1 MKVGLTKMTNPDHHD
16 ALEYLLAQI
25 IQDFMQFMHQT
36 GLSRPQIHA
45 LLHIYHAGE
54 CQISEIG
61 ALSDSSPAAA
71 SQLVE
76 RLVQQGL
83 VQRAEDPLNRRIKK
97 LRLTDRSLELINQGV
112 TSNSFLVDL
121 MASLPVG
128 QRETVHTAFGY
139 LAQANRQIQSS
150 HKPKVEQH
158 A

>member
-1 MKVGLTKMTNPDHHD
+1 MVPPASPDG
-16 ALEYLLAQI
+16 LEYILAHI
-25 IQDFMQFMHQT
+25 IQDFMKFLHRT

-83 VQRAEDPLNRRIKK
+83 VQRIEDPLNRRIKK
-97 LRLTDRSLELINQGV
+97 LSLTDRGLKLIRQGV
-112 TSNSFLVDL
+112 TSNHFLVDL
-121 MASLPVG
+121 MTVLTAK
-128 QRETVHTAFGY
+128 QREVVHTAFGY
-139 LAQANRQIQSS
+139 LAQASEQIQSP
-150 HKPKVEQH
+150 HKRKAKHH

>member
-1 MKVGLTKMTNPDHHD
+1 MTLPDPHAGLEH
-16 ALEYLLAQI
+16 LLAHI

-45 LLHIYHAGE
+45 ILHIYHAGE

-61 ALSDSSPAAA
+61 ALTDSSAAAA

-83 VQRAEDPLNRRIKK
+83 VQRTEDPLNRRIKK
-97 LRLTDRSLELINQGV
+97 LRLTDRSLELISQGV
-112 TSNSFLVDL
+112 TSSRFVADL
-121 MASLPVG
+121 MAALTAA

-139 LAQANRQIQSS
+139 LAEASRQIQSS
-150 HKPKVEQH
+150 HKRKAEHH

>member
-1 MKVGLTKMTNPDHHD
+1 MSNPVPGEEV
-16 ALEYLLAQI
+16 EYLLAHI
-25 IQDFMQFMHQT
+25 IQDFMQFMHDT

-54 CQISEIG
+54 CHVSEMS

-83 VQRAEDPLNRRIKK
+83 VQRTEDAADRRIRK
-97 LRLTDRSLELINQGV
+97 LRLTGKGLALINRGV
-112 TSNSFLVDL
+112 AANRFLADL
-121 MASLPVG
+121 MAALTPG
-128 QRETVHTAFGY
+128 QRETVHTALGY
-139 LAQANRQIQSS
+139 LAHAGRHMKTPHQR
-150 HKPKVEQH
+150 KVKH

>member
-1 MKVGLTKMTNPDHHD
+1 MSDPVPGEV
-16 ALEYLLAQI
+16 EYLLAHI
-25 IQDFMQFMHQT
+25 LQDFMQFMHET

-54 CQISEIG
+54 CQISEMS

-83 VQRAEDPLNRRIKK
+83 VQRTEDAADRRIRK
-97 LRLTDRSLELINQGV
+97 LRLTGKGLALISRGV
-112 TSNSFLVDL
+112 AANRFLADL
-121 MASLPVG
+121 MAELTPR
-128 QRETVHTAFGY
+128 QRETVHAALGY
-139 LAQANRQIQSS
+139 LAHAGRQIQTL
-150 HKPKVEQH
+150 HDGKVKH

>member
-1 MKVGLTKMTNPDHHD
+1 MTLPVFHD
-16 ALEYLLAQI
+16 ELEYILAHI

-61 ALSDSSPAAA
+61 ALTDSSPAAA

-83 VQRAEDPLNRRIKK
+83 VQRSEDPINRRVKK
-97 LRLTDRSLELINQGV
+97 LRLTDRSLELIRQGV
-112 TSNSFLVDL
+112 TSNRFLVELLDT
-121 MASLPVG
+121 LPPE
-128 QRETVHTAFGY
+128 QREMVHLALGY
-139 LAQANRQIQSS
+139 LAQASRQIHSS
-150 HKPKVEQH
+150 HTRKAKHH

>member
-1 MKVGLTKMTNPDHHD
+1 MMTVPRPP
-16 ALEYLLAQI
+16 AGLEYILAHI

-61 ALSDSSPAAA
+61 ALNNSSPAAA

-83 VQRAEDPLNRRIKK
+83 VQRTEDPLNRRMKR
-97 LRLTDRSLELINQGV
+97 LRLTDSSLRLINQSV
-112 TSNSFLVDL
+112 ASNRFLVDL
-121 MASLPVG
+121 MAALPAK

-139 LAQANRQIQSS
+139 LAQASRQTQSS
-150 HKPKVEQH
+150 HKRKAEQH